1 MFFGGISSVV
11 AKDYRIIA
19 SIASDKYQIIVT
31 GTMTRLLICCAQDIP
46 SVNMSAFLRR
56 NGDWE
61 DIGSD
66 GENSYLRR
74 GDDVIMNIS
83 GLHIRAEDI
92 DERAKAFGIVPDE
105 VVFMSRHKAASGI
118 PTLTVHPIGNYKT
131 ADFGGRDGTLVRSS
145 PRSMSQAL
153 RLISKYNDTDLYK
166 VSFEVT
172 HHGPYLETPTYF
184 IEIGSDETHWG
195 DKDAAEILGRV
206 LEDTVPAEG
215 HMIAIG
221 VGGGHYAPRFTEMAL
236 GYKIDIGHMVP
247 GYQLDGMDDET
258 VVRYLK
264 QASEATEGTKC
275 VYLHKKA
282 FKKSEQRR
290 MEELIASAGLEVVS
304 SKDLD
309 PLSES

>member
-1 MFFGGISSVV
+1 MS
-11 AKDYRIIA
+11 
-19 SIASDKYQIIVT
+19 
-31 GTMTRLLICCAQDIP
+31 RLLICCPQDIP
-46 SVNMSAFLRR
+46 SVNMSAYLRR

-66 GENSYLRR
+66 GENTYLRR
-74 GDDVIMNIS
+74 GDDVIMTIS
-83 GLHIRAEDI
+83 GLHITSELI
-92 DERAKAFGIVPDE
+92 DSKAKEFGVVPDE

-145 PRSMSQAL
+145 PASMSQAL

-195 DKDAAEILGRV
+195 DVHAAEILGRV
-206 LEDTVPAEG
+206 IEDVRADG
-215 HMIAIG
+215 DYVQAIG
-221 VGGGHYAPRFTEMAL
+221 VGGGHYAPRFTEMVL
-236 GYKIDIGHMVP
+236 GYRIDIGHMVP
-247 GYQLDGMDDET
+247 GYQLEGMDDET
-258 VVRYLK
+258 TVDYMRK
-264 QASEATEGTKC
+264 ASEATGGTKC

-282 FKKSEQRR
+282 FKKSEQHRI
-290 MEELIASAGLEVVS
+290 EALIDSMGFEVLS
-304 SKDLD
+304 SKDLE
-309 PLSES
+309 PLQ

>member
-1 MFFGGISSVV
+1 MS
-11 AKDYRIIA
+11 
-19 SIASDKYQIIVT
+19 
-31 GTMTRLLICCAQDIP
+31 RLLICCPQDIP
-46 SVNMSAFLRR
+46 SVNMAAYLKR

-61 DIGSD
+61 DMGSD
-66 GENSYLRR
+66 GENTYIRR
-74 GDDVIMNIS
+74 GDDVMMTIS
-83 GLHIRAEDI
+83 GLHITSEFI
-92 DERAKAFGIVPDE
+92 DDTARRFGIRVDE
-105 VVFMSRHKAASGI
+105 VVFMSRHKAASAI
-118 PTLTVHPIGNYKT
+118 PTLTVHPIGNYKA
-131 ADFGGRDGTLVRSS
+131 ADFGGRPETLVKSS
-145 PRSMSQAL
+145 QESMSQAL
-153 RLISKYNDTDLYK
+153 RLISRYNHTDLFK

-206 LEDTVPAEG
+206 LEDTVPADG
-215 HMIAIG
+215 HTIAIG

-258 VVRYLK
+258 VVRFLK

-290 MEELIASAGLEVVS
+290 MEELIASAGFEVMS

>member
-1 MFFGGISSVV
+1 
-11 AKDYRIIA
+11 
-19 SIASDKYQIIVT
+19 
-31 GTMTRLLICCAQDIP
+31 MTRLLICCPQDIP
-46 SVNMSAFLRR
+46 SVNMAAFLRR

-74 GDDVIMNIS
+74 GDDVMMTIS
-83 GLHIRAEDI
+83 GLHITSELI
-92 DERAKAFGIVPDE
+92 DQKAKGFGIVPDE

-145 PRSMSQAL
+145 PSSMSQAL
-153 RLISKYNDTDLYK
+153 RLISAYNDTDLYK

-195 DKDAAEILGRV
+195 DVHAAEILGRV
-206 LEDTVPAEG
+206 IEDVRADG
-215 HMIAIG
+215 DYVQAIG
-221 VGGGHYAPRFTEMAL
+221 VGGGHYAPRFTEMVL
-236 GYKIDIGHMVP
+236 GYRIDIGHMVP
-247 GYQLDGMDDET
+247 GYQLEGMDDET
-258 VVRYLK
+258 TVDYMRK
-264 QASEATEGTKC
+264 ASEATGGTKC

-282 FKKSEQRR
+282 FKKSEQHRI
-290 MEELIASAGLEVVS
+290 EALIDSMGFEVLS
-304 SKDLD
+304 SKDLE
-309 PLSES
+309 PLQ

>member
-1 MFFGGISSVV
+1 
-11 AKDYRIIA
+11 
-19 SIASDKYQIIVT
+19 
-31 GTMTRLLICCAQDIP
+31 MTRLLICCPQDIP
-46 SVNMSAFLRR
+46 SVNMAAFLRR

-74 GDDVIMNIS
+74 GDDAMMTIS
-83 GLHIRAEDI
+83 GLHITSELI
-92 DERAKAFGIVPDE
+92 DLKAREFGIVPDE

-145 PRSMSQAL
+145 PSSMSQAL
-153 RLISKYNDTDLYK
+153 RLISAYNDTDLYK

-184 IEIGSDETHWG
+184 IEIGSDESHWG
-195 DKDAAEILGRV
+195 DVHAAEILGRV
-206 LEDTVPAEG
+206 IEDVSQDEG
-215 HMIAIG
+215 YVQAIG
-221 VGGGHYAPRFTEMAL
+221 VGGGHYAPRFTEMVL

-247 GYQLDGMDDET
+247 GYQLDGMDDDT
-258 VVRYLK
+258 VCDYMRK
-264 QASEATEGTKC
+264 ASEATGGTKC

-282 FKKSEQRR
+282 FKKSEQHRI
-290 MEELIASAGLEVVS
+290 EGLIGSLGFEILS

-309 PLSES
+309 PIQ